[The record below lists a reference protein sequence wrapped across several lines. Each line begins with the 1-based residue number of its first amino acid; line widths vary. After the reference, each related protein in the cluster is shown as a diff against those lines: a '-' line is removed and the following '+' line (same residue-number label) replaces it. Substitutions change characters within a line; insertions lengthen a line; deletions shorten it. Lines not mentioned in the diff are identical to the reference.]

1 MMSETKNFKCPHC
14 PKTYKT
20 HSGLWKHTRKYHP
33 EGLEAPEQTNTVSE
47 PLEDN
52 LSDSNTFD
60 LPDTQEDAGSVSDTP
75 QWLNYESP
83 TQNADD
89 TGEEVTEPGIPTPL
103 KFATKTAT
111 KPAKAFSKDTN
122 RSLLMMVYGA
132 TDTVLSTYAKA
143 VTAGEITSIVH
154 SQEDKDFT
162 ADITLDWMEDS
173 GMDLTNHLTPGLLAF
188 GVNAYYVGAP
198 VARIQKDSKV
208 EIGAEVGNIAS
219 RIPIL
224 GKWLQN
230 RAAKKRANKLN
241 NNGLGQ
247 NPPQFSMEGDAD
259 AS

>member
-1 MMSETKNFKCPHC
+1 MMSENKIFKCPNC
-14 PKTYKT
+14 PKEYKT
-20 HSGLWKHTRKYHP
+20 NSGLWKHTKSGKCK
-33 EGLEAPEQTNTVSE
+33 GLEATEKTNTVSE
-47 PLEDN
+47 PLDSD

-60 LPDTQEDAGSVSDTP
+60 LPDPQEDAGSVSDTP
-75 QWLNYESP
+75 EWLNYESP
-83 TQNADD
+83 SQKVDD
-89 TGEEVTEPGIPTPL
+89 SGEQVTEPGIPTPL

-122 RSLLMMVYGA
+122 RSLLMMIYGA
-132 TDTVLSTYAKA
+132 TDNVLSTYAKA
-143 VTAGEITSIVH
+143 VTAGEITSVVH

-162 ADITLDWMEDS
+162 ADITLDWMESSDI
-173 GMDLTNHLTPGLLAF
+173 DLTNHLTPGLLAF

-219 RIPIL
+219 RIPFV

-230 RAAKKRANKLN
+230 RAAKKRAKKL

-247 NPPQFSMEGDAD
+247 NPPQFGMEGEEN